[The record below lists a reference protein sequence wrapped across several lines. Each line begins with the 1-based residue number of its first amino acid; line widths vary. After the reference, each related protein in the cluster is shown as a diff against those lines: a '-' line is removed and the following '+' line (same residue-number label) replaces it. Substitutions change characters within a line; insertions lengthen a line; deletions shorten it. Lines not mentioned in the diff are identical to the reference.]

1 MTPMSFEADFP
12 WERDRWW
19 PSSRLSGGISRNT
32 RISDAAASTT
42 WLGWVA
48 ASLLGGAVVMALML
62 YCSAEIRE
70 LNARRAALVQLAREL
85 DRERKSL
92 DAQFAILGSDE
103 RIERIARDDL
113 GMVRPA
119 AGQRRLL
126 P

>member
-1 MTPMSFEADFP
+1 MTPMSFEASFP

-19 PSSRLSGGISRNT
+19 PSTRLSGGTSRNT
-32 RISDAAASTT
+32 LISDAAASTT

-48 ASLLGGAVVMALML
+48 ASLIGGAAVMALML
-62 YCSAEIRE
+62 YCSAEIRD
-70 LNARRAALVQLAREL
+70 LNSRRAALVQLAREL

-92 DAQFAILGSDE
+92 EAQFTILASDE
-103 RIERIARDDL
+103 RIERIAREDL
-113 GMVRPA
+113 GMIRPT